1 MHRCPISTLGNTYL
15 TGVFIAAAEKDTET
29 IQALTFP
36 ELLAAYDALILP
48 SSPTRRKLSVHL
60 LPQQLPPDEGTLPP
74 LPTGAHLIVDADG
87 EPRIASG
94 DEPEFGEAECAF
106 KAALACAPA
115 AVPVPSAA
123 FGAYETSM
131 RSML

>member
-1 MHRCPISTLGNTYL
+1 MVTHL
-15 TGVFIAAAEKDTET
+15 TGVCTTIGEKDAET
-29 IQALTFP
+29 IEALTLP
-36 ELLAAYDALILP
+36 ELLAAYDAFVLP
-48 SSPTRRKLSVHL
+48 SSPTRRKLSMHL
-60 LPQQLPPDEGTLPP
+60 LPQQLPSDDATLPP
-74 LPTGAHLIVDADG
+74 PPTGAHLIADADG

-123 FGAYETSM
+123 FGAYETSV